1 VRVRATGWSE
11 VLAHVCAFV
20 AVSRTRANQRDLTLR
35 NDPLVDARGQAV
47 VRMTFAQ
54 MLVGTVACGEILAIA
69 TSTSCR
75 HVTEDFFS
83 IPSAGAM

>member
-1 VRVRATGWSE
+1 
-11 VLAHVCAFV
+11 
-20 AVSRTRANQRDLTLR
+20 
-35 NDPLVDARGQAV
+35 
-47 VRMTFAQ
+47 MTFAQ